1 MSIEETKKIANKI
14 DGYLSDK
21 EGEFL
26 YKTAENC
33 KEGGVIVEIGSWKG
47 KSPVYLAKGSKAG
60 NNIVIYTI
68 DPHQGTQDHRD
79 HKIINTFNE
88 FKRNIKE
95 AGVDDIVEPIIK
107 TSKEASKDWNKPI
120 KFLWIDGDHSY
131 EMVRLDFKLWSPHL
145 LKGGIIAFH
154 DAVSGG
160 PKKVVCDFVLKSDKF
175 GNAGLIDTIFYAQR
189 LDNLSLKDKS
199 RNRAMIILLN
209 IYEVFRGIPL
219 PKSLRKLIKGI
230 VAKIV

>member
-1 MSIEETKKIANKI
+1 MSLEETKQIANQI
-14 DGYLSDK
+14 EGWLSED

-26 YKTAENC
+26 YKSAKKC
-33 KEGGVIVEIGSWKG
+33 IGRGVIVEIGPWKG
-47 KSPVYLAKGSKAG
+47 KSTVYLANGSKAS
-60 NNIVIYTI
+60 NKVKIYTI
-68 DPHQGTQDHRD
+68 DPYVEEYGG
-79 HKIINTFNE
+79 KLAFEE
-88 FKRNIKE
+88 FKKNIKT
-95 AGVDDIVEPIIK
+95 ANVEDVIEPLVK
-107 TSKEASKDWNKPI
+107 TSEEANKDWRKPI
-120 KFLWIDGDHSY
+120 EFLWIDGDHSFP
-131 EMVRLDFKLWSPHL
+131 MVKLDFDLWSPYL
-145 LKGGIIAFH
+145 IKGGTIAFH